1 MKAVASSMAGWH
13 DELSVVQPQNT
24 KGCPANLKP
33 LEECGFCL
41 ARADLDEGSTEG
53 CAKRGTYEKRC
64 VLDLT
69 MHASIKAAPAEC
81 LNACARTA
89 ILVNGKEPTNQ
100 TINII

>member
-1 MKAVASSMAGWH
+1 MARRTLGGTTTKY
-13 DELSVVQPQNT
+13 ERLS
-24 KGCPANLKP
+24 CKP
-33 LEECGFCL
+33 ETSGGVL